1 MRDDRAVG
9 FGITRRARS
18 KKAKGGLRA
27 LFGKAPDAREVGTRL
42 AMLARRMLGEA
53 VRDVTTK
60 RVTLELH
67 PDASPLRIV
76 VTSDG
81 DLEITG
87 DSSAIGP
94 AYHAHVTAV
103 LAPVLDEMDFVWD
116 ADEPDPRQAITAWL
130 AGELVGGATRI
141 GMPAE
146 LSFKVDGAVHTPMG
160 PRDRAWVDAVI
171 ADPAR
176 GADAFAWWDDAP
188 GHAERAAALI
198 AMWLRVPW
206 REPLDR
212 EERDLMKSVDGAL
225 RAARKADPALDLP
238 YAEWAELLV
247 HLGADE
253 DRIAPIRAKAR
264 GPASIGY
271 RRHALEIE
279 VGPWTLELPGSF
291 VGSFEDERYIA
302 TDGDRL
308 IELSTLTAGGEHD
321 SQALLEIA
329 PAKHDVIAQISEDGR
344 RGRAEAYE
352 DGDIHIVHGL
362 MAIAPEVAILTCKST
377 NSDRAWALATWQSL
391 RVVKTTT
398 FRG

>member
-1 MRDDRAVG
+1 
-9 FGITRRARS
+9 
-18 KKAKGGLRA
+18 
-27 LFGKAPDAREVGTRL
+27 
-42 AMLARRMLGEA
+42 MLAKRMLGDA
-53 VRDVTTK
+53 VRDLTTK

-76 VTSDG
+76 VTADG
-81 DLEITG
+81 DLEIDG

-94 AYHAHVTAV
+94 AYHAHVNAV
-103 LAPVLDEMDFVWD
+103 LSPVLEEMDFVWD
-116 ADEPDPRQAITAWL
+116 GDEPDPKQGITTWL
-130 AGELVGGATRI
+130 ARELAAGTTRI

-146 LSFKVDGAVHTPMG
+146 LAFKVDGAVHTSMG

-171 ADPAR
+171 ADPSR

-225 RAARKADPALDLP
+225 RAARKADPAIELP

-253 DRIAPIRAKAR
+253 DRIAPIRAKAK
-264 GPASIGY
+264 GPATIGY
-271 RRHALEIE
+271 RRHTLELE
-279 VGPWTLELPGSF
+279 VGAWTLELPGSF
-291 VGSFEDERYIA
+291 VGSFEDDRYVA

-308 IELSTLTAGGEHD
+308 VELSTLTAGGEHD
-321 SQALLEIA
+321 SQALLDVA
-329 PAKHDVIAQISEDGR
+329 PAKHEIVGRIDEDAR
-344 RGRAEAYE
+344 RGRAEAYVDE
-352 DGDIHIVHGL
+352 DVHIVHGL
-362 MAIAPEVAILTCKST
+362 VASAPEVAILTCKSRR
-377 NSDRAWALATWQSL
+377 SDHAWALAAWQSL
-391 RVVKTTT
+391 RV
-398 FRG
+398 R

>member
-1 MRDDRAVG
+1 MRDDQGVG
-9 FGITRRARS
+9 FGIVRRARS

-42 AMLARRMLGEA
+42 AMLAKRMLGEA
-53 VRDVTTK
+53 ARDVTTR

-76 VTSDG
+76 VTDDG
-81 DLEITG
+81 DLEVKG

-94 AYHAHVTAV
+94 GYHAHVSAV
-103 LAPVLDEMDFVWD
+103 LAPILDELDFTWE
-116 ADEPDPRQAITAWL
+116 ADEPDPKQAITAWL
-130 AGELVGGATRI
+130 ARELAAGKTRI

-146 LSFKVDGAVHTPMG
+146 LAFKVEGAVHTSMG

-171 ADPAR
+171 ADPAT
-176 GADAFAWWDDAP
+176 GTDAFAWWDDAP

-225 RAARKADPALDLP
+225 RAARKADPALALP
-238 YAEWAELLV
+238 YAEWAELLG

-253 DRIAPIRAKAR
+253 DRIAPIRAKAH
-264 GPASIGY
+264 GASATIGY
-271 RRHALEIE
+271 RRHVLELE
-279 VGPWTLELPGSF
+279 VNSWTLELPGGF

-308 IELSTLTAGGEHD
+308 VELSTLTAGGEHD
-321 SQALLEIA
+321 AQALLDIA
-329 PAKHDVIAQISEDGR
+329 PAKHEVIERVNDDGR
-344 RGRAEAYE
+344 RGRAEAYVDE
-352 DGDIHIVHGL
+352 DVHIVHGL
-362 MAIAPEVAILTCKST
+362 MAVAPEVAILTCKST
-377 NSDRAWALATWQSL
+377 SDDRGWALAAWQSL
-391 RVVKTTT
+391 RV
-398 FRG
+398 RE

>member
-1 MRDDRAVG
+1 MRDDRGVG
-9 FGITRRARS
+9 FGIARRARS

-42 AMLARRMLGEA
+42 AMLSKRMLGDA
-53 VRDVTTK
+53 ARDVTTK

-67 PDASPLRIV
+67 PDASPLRIL
-76 VTSDG
+76 VTEAG
-81 DLEITG
+81 DLEVTG

-94 AYHAHVTAV
+94 AYHAHVEAV
-103 LAPVLDEMDFVWD
+103 LAPVLDELDFVWD
-116 ADEPDPRQAITAWL
+116 AGEPDPKQAITAWL
-130 AGELVGGATRI
+130 ASELAAGTTRI
-141 GMPAE
+141 GIPAE
-146 LSFKVDGAVHTPMG
+146 LSFKVEGAVHTPMG

-176 GADAFAWWDDAP
+176 GKDAFAWWDDAP
-188 GHAERAAALI
+188 GHAERAAALL

-225 RAARKADPALDLP
+225 RAARKADPSIELP

-253 DRIAPIRAKAR
+253 DRIAPIRDKA
-264 GPASIGY
+264 GGAVATIGY
-271 RRHALEIE
+271 RRHAIDVE
-279 VGPWTLELPGSF
+279 VDAWTLELPGSF

-308 IELSTLTAGGEHD
+308 LELSTLAASGEHD
-321 SQALLEIA
+321 AQALLDIA
-329 PAKHDVIAQISEDGR
+329 PAKHEVIARVVEDDR
-344 RGRAEAYE
+344 RGRAEAYT
-352 DGDIHIVHGL
+352 DDDVHIVHGL
-362 MAIAPEVAILTCKST
+362 MAVAPEVAILTCKSRQA
-377 NSDRAWALATWQSL
+377 DRAWALAAWQSL
-391 RVVKTTT
+391 RV
-398 FRG
+398 RR

>member
-1 MRDDRAVG
+1 MRDDQRVG
-9 FGITRRARS
+9 FGFSRRARS

-42 AMLARRMLGEA
+42 AMLAKRMLGEA
-53 VRDVTTK
+53 ARDVTTK

-76 VTSDG
+76 VTDEG

-87 DSSAIGP
+87 DSTAIGP
-94 AYHAHVTAV
+94 GYHAHVTAV
-103 LAPVLDEMDFVWD
+103 LGPVLEELDFTWD
-116 ADEPDPRQAITAWL
+116 GDEPDPKQAITAWL
-130 AGELVGGATRI
+130 ASELAAGTTRI

-146 LSFKVDGAVHTPMG
+146 LAFKVEGAVHTAMG

-171 ADPAR
+171 ADPAS
-176 GADAFAWWDDAP
+176 GKDAFAWWDDAP
-188 GHAERAAALI
+188 GHPERAAALI

-225 RAARKADPALDLP
+225 RAARKADPTLALP

-253 DRIAPIRAKAR
+253 ERIAPIRAKAS
-264 GPASIGY
+264 GPATIGY
-271 RRHALEIE
+271 RRHLLELE

-308 IELSTLTAGGEHD
+308 VELSTLTAGGEHD
-321 SQALLEIA
+321 AQALLDIA
-329 PAKHDVIAQISEDGR
+329 PAKHEVIERVTDDDR
-344 RGRAEAYE
+344 RGRAEAYVD
-352 DGDIHIVHGL
+352 DGVHIVHGL
-362 MAIAPEVAILTCKST
+362 MAIAPEVAILTCKSAQP
-377 NSDRAWALATWQSL
+377 DRAWALAAWRSL
-391 RVVKTTT
+391 RV
-398 FRG
+398 RS

>member
-1 MRDDRAVG
+1 MG
-9 FGITRRARS
+9 FGFSRRARS

-42 AMLARRMLGEA
+42 AMLAKRMLGEA
-53 VRDVTTK
+53 ARDVTTK

-76 VTSDG
+76 VTDEG
-81 DLEITG
+81 DLEIKG
-87 DSSAIGP
+87 DSTAIGP
-94 AYHAHVTAV
+94 GYHAHVTAV
-103 LAPVLDEMDFVWD
+103 LGPVLEELDFTWD
-116 ADEPDPRQAITAWL
+116 GDEPDPKQAIATWL
-130 AGELVGGATRI
+130 ASELAAGKTRI

-146 LSFKVDGAVHTPMG
+146 LAFKVDGAVHTAMG

-171 ADPAR
+171 ADPAS
-176 GADAFAWWDDAP
+176 GKDAFAWWDDAP
-188 GHAERAAALI
+188 GHPERAAALI

-225 RAARKADPALDLP
+225 RAARKADPTLALP

-253 DRIAPIRAKAR
+253 ERIAPIRAKAS
-264 GPASIGY
+264 GPATIGY
-271 RRHALEIE
+271 RRHLLELE
-279 VGPWTLELPGSF
+279 VGAWTLELPGSF

-308 IELSTLTAGGEHD
+308 VELSTLTAGGEHD
-321 SQALLEIA
+321 AQALLDIA
-329 PAKHDVIAQISEDGR
+329 PAKHDVIERVTEDTR
-344 RGRAEAYE
+344 RGRAEAYVDDE
-352 DGDIHIVHGL
+352 VHIVHGL
-362 MAIAPEVAILTCKST
+362 MAVAPEVAILTCKSAQP
-377 NSDRAWALATWQSL
+377 DRAWALAAWRSL
-391 RVVKTTT
+391 RV
-398 FRG
+398 RS

>member
-1 MRDDRAVG
+1 MDVRDDQRVG
-9 FGITRRARS
+9 FGIVRRARS

-42 AMLARRMLGEA
+42 AMLAKRMLGEA

-67 PDASPLRIV
+67 PEASPLRIL
-76 VTSDG
+76 VTEEG
-81 DLEITG
+81 DLEISG
-87 DSSAIGP
+87 DSTALGP
-94 AYHAHVTAV
+94 GYHAHVDAV
-103 LAPVLDEMDFVWD
+103 LAPVLEELDFTWYP
-116 ADEPDPRQAITAWL
+116 AEPDPEHEITLWL
-130 AGELVGGATRI
+130 ADELSKGTTRI

-146 LSFKVDGAVHTPMG
+146 LSFKVEGAVHTAMG

-171 ADPAR
+171 ADPTR
-176 GADAFAWWDDAP
+176 GKDVFAWWDDAP
-188 GHAERAAALI
+188 GHAERAAALL

-225 RAARKADPALDLP
+225 RAARKADPSLALP

-253 DRIAPIRAKAR
+253 DRIAPIRAKAN
-264 GPASIGY
+264 GAPATIGH
-271 RRHALEIE
+271 RRHLLERE
-279 VGPWTLELPGSF
+279 VGAWTLERPGSF

-308 IELSTLTAGGEHD
+308 VELSTLTAGGEHD
-321 SQALLEIA
+321 AQALLDIA
-329 PAKHDVIAQISEDGR
+329 PAKHEVIERVIEDDR
-344 RGRAEAYE
+344 RGRAEAYTDE
-352 DGDIHIVHGL
+352 DVHIVHGL
-362 MAIAPEVAILTCKST
+362 MAVAPEVAILTCKST
-377 NSDRAWALATWQSL
+377 QPDRAWALAAWKSL
-391 RVVKTTT
+391 RV
-398 FRG
+398 RS